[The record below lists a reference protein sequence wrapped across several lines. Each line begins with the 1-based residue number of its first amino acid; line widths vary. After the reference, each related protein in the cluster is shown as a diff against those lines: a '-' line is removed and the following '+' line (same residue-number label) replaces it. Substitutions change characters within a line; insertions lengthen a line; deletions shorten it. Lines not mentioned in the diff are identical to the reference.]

1 MPLRPRASMAPTA
14 ASECHASLTVVG
26 DTPSC
31 VASSRTVG
39 RRVPTGSS
47 PAVIMRPMTPA
58 MRRALRASL
67 PPPGV
72 VGDPRDDVIQHHA
85 TGLCEAFVNAMYGHN
100 GSIVQHSV

>member
-1 MPLRPRASMAPTA
+1 MAPTA

-67 PPPGV
+67 PRPASS
-72 VGDPRDDVIQHHA
+72 A
-85 TGLCEAFVNAMYGHN
+85 TLATMSSN
-100 GSIVQHSV
+100 ITDRPL